1 LTCVFFS
8 VMFVIVG
15 TDSVRANVRPV
26 GIASSS
32 VRADICDVGTNLIL
46 VFEDLL
52 IMFNCMA
59 H

>member
-1 LTCVFFS
+1 MTCVFFS

-32 VRADICDVGTNLIL
+32 VRADACDVGTNLIL
-46 VFEDLL
+46 VLVDHPTLFT
-52 IMFNCMA
+52 
-59 H
+59 